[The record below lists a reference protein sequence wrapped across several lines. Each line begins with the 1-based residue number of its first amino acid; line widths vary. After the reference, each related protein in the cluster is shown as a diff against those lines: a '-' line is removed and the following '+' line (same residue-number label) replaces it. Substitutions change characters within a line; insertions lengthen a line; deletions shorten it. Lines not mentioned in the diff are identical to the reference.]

1 MRLSILT
8 LYREENGAY
17 HTVFKTNHS
26 RKIYLAISVNDDIC
40 TIEECYYL
48 DRSVRKVPKCLTWEP
63 FAMDRL
69 TEKISAELDKTFLE
83 VKFIDALLGKEA
95 LIEDALEEE
104 KKKILLLLK
113 KNTQLRT
120 IFKNKYHRAIYL
132 EITLD
137 GGRSYISDCHY
148 ADERSGMIP
157 HGLTTICFA
166 FSQKKMLQIV
176 NDELEGGFS
185 DVAIADEYTIA
196 LDRPICG
203 SI

>member
-1 MRLSILT
+1 MRPSSLIFNKS
-8 LYREENGAY
+8 ENGW
-17 HTVFKTNHS
+17 HTVFKTEHG

-48 DRSVRKVPKCLTWEP
+48 DRSVKKIPKCLTWES
-63 FAMDRL
+63 FAMDSL
-69 TEKISAELDKTFLE
+69 TEKIAAELDTTFS
-83 VKFIDALLGKEA
+83 KIRFIDELLGKED
-95 LIEDALEEE
+95 LIEGALEGE

-113 KNTQLRT
+113 KDNQLRT

-132 EITLD
+132 ELALD
-137 GGRSYISDCHY
+137 GDRGCISECHY
-148 ADERSGMIP
+148 ADERSGHIP
-157 HGLTTICFA
+157 HGLTSIYFP
-166 FSQKKMLQIV
+166 FSLKNVLRIV

-185 DVAIADEYTIA
+185 DVVIADEYTVA

>member
-1 MRLSILT
+1 MKPSKLIFNK
-8 LYREENGAY
+8 YENGW
-17 HTVFKTNHS
+17 HTVFKTEHG
-26 RKIYLAISVNDDIC
+26 RKIYLAISVSENVC
-40 TIEECYYL
+40 SIEECYYL

-63 FAMDRL
+63 FAMDKL

-83 VKFIDALLGKEA
+83 VKFIDEFLGKEA
-95 LIEDALEEE
+95 LIEGALEEE

-148 ADERSGMIP
+148 ADERSGMVP
-157 HGLTTICFA
+157 HGLTTIYFA
-166 FSQKKMLQIV
+166 FSLKNILQIV

-185 DVAIADEYTIA
+185 DVAIADEYTVA